1 MKIQI
6 TQGVGI
12 GPTQLA
18 AFDKAL
24 NEAGV
29 ANFNLIY
36 LSSVVPPSSKII
48 TTKKPSFEGEW
59 GDKLYVVSAQQ
70 RTSKRHE
77 EAWAGIGWVQDPK
90 TGKGLFVEHE
100 GHTKAEVVGNINASL
115 SALAKHRKTKFGS
128 INMKVVGT
136 KCQDQP
142 VCALVIA
149 VFESEPWKN

>member
-6 TQGVGI
+6 THGVGN

-24 NEAGV
+24 NEAGA

-36 LSSVVPPSSKII
+36 LSSVIPPNSKIVNS
-48 TTKKPSFEGEW
+48 KKHPAGDW
-59 GDKLYVVSAQQ
+59 GDKLFVVMAQQ
-70 RTSKRHE
+70 RTSKRHQ
-77 EAWAGIGWVQDPK
+77 EAWAGIGWVQESK

-100 GHTKAEVVGNINASL
+100 GHTKTEVVDNINASL
-115 SALAKHRKTKFGS
+115 KSLMKHRGVKFGS

-142 VCALVIA
+142 VCALVMAIY
-149 VFESEPWKN
+149 ESEGWKN